1 MRLGKIRDRL
11 VPLPLP
17 DLTGRRAVVTGA
29 SAGIG
34 LATATA
40 LAGAGATVV
49 LAVRSRQRGEDA
61 AGLIRRRH
69 PEADLTVETVELGSL
84 ASIAEAAKRIGAQPV
99 HLLVNNAG
107 LGSSDPAA
115 LTEDGFDLQIG
126 VNHLGAWALTAG
138 LFPVLRESGGARV
151 VTFGST
157 MSERGRIEADFG
169 RPTGSTVRS
178 YCDSKLATV
187 VFATELRR
195 RAAEAHVDVLAVPAH
210 PGWCDTA
217 IFANG
222 GPPAFVTVIGRLTG
236 AIQTPADGAQP
247 VLLAATVPRPGDY
260 YGPLKHRGS
269 AGPAGVVALPAPA
282 LDPGVGQRLWERST
296 ELTGVGFDL

>member
-11 VPLPLP
+11 APLPLP

-49 LAVRSRQRGEDA
+49 LAVRSRQRGDDA
-61 AGLIRRRH
+61 ADLIRRRC
-69 PEADLTVETVELGSL
+69 PAADLTVELVELGSL
-84 ASIAEAAKRIGAQPV
+84 ASIAEAAQRIGAHPV

-126 VNHLGAWALTAG
+126 VNHLGAWALTAR
-138 LFPVLRESGGARV
+138 LFPVLKESGGARV
-151 VTFGST
+151 VTLGST
-157 MSERGRIEADFG
+157 MSERGRIGADFG

-178 YCDSKLATV
+178 YCDSKLAAV

-195 RAAEAHVDVLAVPAH
+195 RAAEAHADVVAVPAH

-217 IFANG
+217 IFAIG
-222 GPPAFVTVIGRLTG
+222 GPPAFVSVIGRVTG
-236 AIQTPADGAQP
+236 AIQTPADGAHP
-247 VLLAATVPRPGDY
+247 VLLAATVPRPGAY
-260 YGPLKHRGS
+260 YGPLEHRGS
-269 AGPAGVVALPAPA
+269 AGPAGVVELSGPA
-282 LDPGVGQRLWERST
+282 LDPGVGRRLWELST